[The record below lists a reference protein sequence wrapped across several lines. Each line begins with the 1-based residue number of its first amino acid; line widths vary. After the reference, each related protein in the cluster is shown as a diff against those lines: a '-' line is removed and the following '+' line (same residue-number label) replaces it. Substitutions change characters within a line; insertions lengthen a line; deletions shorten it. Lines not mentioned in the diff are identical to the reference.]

1 MRTKFKQTGFSLIE
15 LMVVIAIVAILAAV
29 AIPMYKNYVIK
40 TKVTEIEGFVEKY
53 KKIWQEAYDK
63 GQDPSTLGASNLGSY
78 ISSIQLF
85 PWSGSKSYAPPN
97 IAVYFYATSVTGL
110 PWVDPI
116 MYSPAET
123 ALEDEGRFDWGCFPT
138 DSVALEYMTDC
149 NS

>member
-1 MRTKFKQTGFSLIE
+1 MRTKFNQTGFSLIE

-53 KKIWQEAYDK
+53 KKVWQEAYDK
-63 GQDPSTLGASNLGSY
+63 GDDPSAIYSNLGSY
-78 ISSIQLF
+78 IDNIQLF
-85 PWSGSKSYAPPN
+85 PWTGVKSYSPPN
-97 IAVYFYATSVTGL
+97 MAVYFNATSVTGL
-110 PWVDPI
+110 PWTDPI
-116 MYSPAET
+116 LYSLAET
-123 ALEDEGRFDWGCFPT
+123 ALEDDGRFDWGCFPT